1 MWKNE
6 LKCKAMNYYPQE
18 HKILSTDQWDELHLG
33 KSSFKTALDSKV
45 MFFSFFIFYCYFD
58 FILIF
63 VLIFNSNQ
71 LLFQKTNKQ

>member
-45 MFFSFFIFYCYFD
+45 MFISVYLF
-58 FILIF
+58 
-63 VLIFNSNQ
+63 
-71 LLFQKTNKQ
+71 LLF